1 MTYKIQIPTPLL
13 PYEKHI
19 RLSYS
24 VVKTEGLRNPITKLF
39 LLPFMKV
46 DEVTQMAE
54 RNARTRKRKGGNAR
68 KKTQKQMKGDSNT
81 KHRFPSW
88 NHSKINE

>member
-1 MTYKIQIPTPLL
+1 
-13 PYEKHI
+13 
-19 RLSYS
+19 LSYS

-54 RNARTRKRKGGNAR
+54 RNARTGREKEGMHGRRHKN
-68 KKTQKQMKGDSNT
+68 K
-81 KHRFPSW
+81 
-88 NHSKINE
+88 